1 MNYLTI
7 TKRLSQ
13 NVTIFDL
20 EGKIFL
26 GESIVD
32 FRRAIRDLPE
42 DGKKKILLNMANIT
56 HIDSSG
62 LGELVAG
69 LLDSQKNGGE
79 LKLLSLSRQVT
90 ELMKMTKLLTV
101 FETFE
106 DETDALNSFQ
116 IQQATLVTK

>member
-7 TKRLSQ
+7 TQRQSQ

-26 GESIVD
+26 GESIVN
-32 FRRAIRDLPE
+32 FRRAIRELPDE
-42 DGKKKILLNMANIT
+42 SKKKILLNMANIT

-62 LGELVAG
+62 LGELVSG
-69 LLDSQKNGGE
+69 YLDSQKNGGE
-79 LKLLSLSRQVT
+79 LKLLKLTRQVS

-106 DETDALNSFQ
+106 DEVEALDSFQ
-116 IQQATLVTK
+116 AKHESLVT